1 MAQPAKV
8 QRTIDVWKKK
18 RWYKL
23 IAPALFN
30 NEILGETPSLEPV
43 LVEHR
48 TVSANLMTLTRDM
61 KKQHIDV
68 TFEVERVQG
77 DSAFTDVKRYEIN
90 PAFIKRSVRR
100 NRSRVDD
107 SFTCITADGWELQVK
122 PFLLTRFATPRS
134 IETALRRKAK
144 EFIVRAVSKNSK
156 DTILRDVISMKLQRL
171 LRDSV
176 KNIYNLRACEI
187 RVLDVIGKTTKK
199 PLVIPDEKPV
209 LSDEEREEKESDYA
223 PVSAP
228 EPAREVKEE
237 KKETMEPAPA
247 ADSEDKKQKKSRKK
261 ESSEEQEE

>member
-1 MAQPAKV
+1 MRVMAQPAKV

-23 IAPALFN
+23 VAPALFN
-30 NEILGETPSLEPV
+30 NELLGETPSVEPG

-68 TFEVERVQG
+68 TFEVEKVQG
-77 DSAFTDVKRYEIN
+77 DSAFTELKQYEIN
-90 PAFIKRSVRR
+90 PAYIKRSVRR

-107 SFTCITADGWELQVK
+107 SFKCVTADGWELEVK

-144 EFIVRAVSKNSK
+144 YFIIRAAAKNAK
-156 DTILRDVISMKLQRL
+156 DTILHDIISMKLQRL
-171 LRDSV
+171 LRDAV

-187 RVLDVIGKTTKK
+187 RLLKVLGKTTKK
-199 PLVIPDEKPV
+199 PPVFPDEKPAP
-209 LSDEEREEKESDYA
+209 DEQKEEAEHEGVEPQKETQEKPNA
-223 PVSAP
+223 PAAESAP
-228 EPAREVKEE
+228 EAAAQEE
-237 KKETMEPAPA
+237 KKP
-247 ADSEDKKQKKSRKK
+247 KKRESKKKDEK
-261 ESSEEQEE
+261 NEE